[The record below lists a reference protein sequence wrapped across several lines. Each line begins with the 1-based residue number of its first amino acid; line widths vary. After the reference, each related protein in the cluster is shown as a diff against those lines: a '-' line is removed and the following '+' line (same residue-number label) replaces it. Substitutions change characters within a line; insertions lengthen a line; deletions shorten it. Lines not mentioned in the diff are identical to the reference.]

1 MSAINPKKLNSSTAA
16 FLTALVVNFGLL
28 TVEVGAFIV
37 LKRKLWRV
45 YSPRTVLPPPDKRA
59 PELPPGP
66 WKWIPVLLTSPLE
79 DIIHKNGLDA
89 YMFLRFIKLLM
100 AIFLVFTLTSFL
112 VIIPTNALYIGSG
125 FQGLDRISWSK
136 YELVFASLN

>member
-89 YMFLRFIKLLM
+89 LVLMNRAVYMQLISIDLP
-100 AIFLVFTLTSFL
+100 
-112 VIIPTNALYIGSG
+112 VICFYVSSN
-125 FQGLDRISWSK
+125 F
-136 YELVFASLN
+136 